1 LRLRPARASD
11 RALLFQVYASTRAD
25 ELAVVPWDEP
35 TKQAFLAQQFEAQ
48 DVHYKRHYPDAS
60 FELIEVDGQP
70 AGRLYVDRR
79 DEEIRIIDIA
89 LLPPFRGRGIG
100 GALLSE
106 LLDEAD
112 ASGRKLSIHV
122 ERENRARMLYQRLGF
137 TVAADDGGVYL
148 LMERPP
154 TSS

>member
-1 LRLRPARASD
+1 VRLRSARASD
-11 RALLFQVYASTRAD
+11 RALLLAVYASTRAE

-48 DVHYKRHYPDAS
+48 DVHYKRHYPDAT
-60 FELIEVDGQP
+60 FELIEVDGEP

-79 DEEIRIIDIA
+79 KEEIRIIDIA

-100 GALLSE
+100 AALLRE
-106 LLDEAD
+106 LIDEAD
-112 ASGRKLSIHV
+112 ANGRKLSIHV
-122 ERENRARMLYQRLGF
+122 ERENRARTLYERLGF
-137 TVAADDGGVYL
+137 AEVSDEGGVYV

-154 TSS
+154 S

>member
-1 LRLRPARASD
+1 
-11 RALLFQVYASTRAD
+11 
-25 ELAVVPWDEP
+25 VPWDEP
-35 TKQAFLAQQFEAQ
+35 TKRAFLAQQFEAQ

-60 FELIEVDGQP
+60 FELIELDGEP

-79 DEEIRIIDIA
+79 DGEIHIIDIA

-100 GALLSE
+100 AGLLGE
-106 LLDEAD
+106 LIGEAD

-122 ERENRARMLYQRLGF
+122 ERENRARPLYERLGF

-148 LMERPP
+148 LMERAP
-154 TSS
+154 S